1 VSAAG
6 VIAAWRPQRQMTR
19 QEGPRTPHL
28 LPRRSAVVLGLGAL
42 AACNRPPPPVA
53 VLPPDAGNPLADPA
67 RQAIIHTAYAFADP
81 QRLAGRPA
89 EAAQAISEAEFL
101 AIDLSTNQRWTEM
114 LPLVQVAFLQ
124 ARPEWRGALGIDP
137 AAEPQQVIDAMT
149 RVRMGIGAQDEA
161 AAAASLAPPLVTPG
175 GAPSFARLSA
185 LPPLPQTAWA
195 AIRAQNEMWRM
206 QRQGNRDRW
215 P

>member
-1 VSAAG
+1 MRGRDAA
-6 VIAAWRPQRQMTR
+6 AMT
-19 QEGPRTPHL
+19 HL
-28 LPRRSAVVLGLGAL
+28 ALPRRAAAVLVFGTL
-42 AACNRPPPPVA
+42 AACNRPPPPFVA
-53 VLPPDAGNPLADPA
+53 LPADPNNPFADLA
-67 RQAIIHTAYAFADP
+67 RQGILHTAYAFADP

-114 LPLVQVAFLQ
+114 LPLVQIAFLQ
-124 ARPEWRGALGIDP
+124 ARPEWRGALGIAP
-137 AAEPQQVIDAMT
+137 EAEPQTVIDAMT
-149 RVRMGIGAQDEA
+149 RVRMGVGAGDEA
-161 AAAASLAPPLVTPG
+161 AAAAALAPPLVTPG

-195 AIRAQNEMWRM
+195 AIRAQNELWRI
-206 QRQGNRDRW
+206 QRQGSRDRW

>member
-1 VSAAG
+1 MMHA
-6 VIAAWRPQRQMTR
+6 
-19 QEGPRTPHL
+19 
-28 LPRRSAVVLGLGAL
+28 LPRRAAAMLGIGAL
-42 AACNRPPPPVA
+42 AACQRPPPPVVA
-53 VLPPDAGNPLADPA
+53 LPRDPDNPLADLA
-67 RQAIIHTAYAFADP
+67 RQGILHTAHVFADP

-114 LPLVQVAFLQ
+114 VPLVQVAFLQ
-124 ARPEWRGALGIDP
+124 ARPEWRGALGIAP
-137 AAEPQQVIDAMT
+137 EAQPQAVIDAMT
-149 RVRMGIGAQDEA
+149 RVRLGLGAGDA
-161 AAAASLAPPLVTPG
+161 AAAAAALAPPLIAPG

-195 AIRAQNEMWRM
+195 AARAQDELWRI
-206 QRQGNRDRW
+206 QRRGNRDRW

>member
-1 VSAAG
+1 MTRLPLSRRAAG
-6 VIAAWRPQRQMTR
+6 LFAM
-19 QEGPRTPHL
+19 
-28 LPRRSAVVLGLGAL
+28 GLVAG
-42 AACNRPPPPVA
+42 CTNRPPPPVA
-53 VLPPDAGNPLADPA
+53 VLPVDPGNPLVDPA

-101 AIDLSTNQRWTEM
+101 AIDLSTNQRWAEM
-114 LPLVQVAFLQ
+114 LPLVQIAFLQ
-124 ARPEWRGALGIDP
+124 ARPEWRGALGIDT
-137 AAEPQQVIDAMT
+137 AAEPQAVINAMT
-149 RVRMGIGAQDEA
+149 RLRLGLGAQDEA
-161 AAAASLAPPLVTPG
+161 AALAALQPPVIAPG
-175 GAPSFARLSA
+175 GRASFERLGA

-195 AIRAQNEMWRM
+195 AARAQNELWRI